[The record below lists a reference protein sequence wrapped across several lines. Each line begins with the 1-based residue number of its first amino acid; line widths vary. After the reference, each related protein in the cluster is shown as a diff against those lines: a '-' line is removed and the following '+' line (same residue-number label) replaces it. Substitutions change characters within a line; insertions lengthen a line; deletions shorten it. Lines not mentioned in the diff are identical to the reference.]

1 MTSINIIFI
10 LGVCFV
16 LVRNIIFCADL
27 ENTINIKVAE
37 IVQSLIYFFRLKT
50 VILNL
55 FLLAEGDRVF
65 VKRTHVIILSDT

>member
-1 MTSINIIFI
+1 MCAFLRSS
-10 LGVCFV
+10 V
-16 LVRNIIFCADL
+16 IFCADL

-65 VKRTHVIILSDT
+65 VKRTHVYLILKLLTSALEGRVG